1 MAAFLAHLML
11 IILKSCR
18 GLKWGVVMWLP
29 TEKFII
35 KSHVAGSIATLASA
49 VTIILIGLIPSLF
62 PEIHKLLVDDR
73 VGIVIPYLLLIALGG
88 SLFSIWFFLFRKD
101 GR

>member
-1 MAAFLAHLML
+1 
-11 IILKSCR
+11 
-18 GLKWGVVMWLP
+18 MWIP
-29 TEKFII
+29 TEKFFI
-35 KSHVAGSIATLASA
+35 KSHIAGSIATLVCA
-49 VTIILIGLIPSLF
+49 VSIVLIGLVPSLF
-62 PEIHKLLVDDR
+62 PGIHKLLVDDR

>member
-1 MAAFLAHLML
+1 M
-11 IILKSCR
+11 
-18 GLKWGVVMWLP
+18 WGVVMRMP
-29 TEKFII
+29 TEKFFI
-35 KSHVAGSIATLASA
+35 KSHVVGSVATLVCA
-49 VTIILIGLIPSLF
+49 VSIVLIGLIPSLF
-62 PEIHKLLVDDR
+62 PGIYRLLVDDR

>member
-1 MAAFLAHLML
+1 MRM
-11 IILKSCR
+11 
-18 GLKWGVVMWLP
+18 P
-29 TEKFII
+29 TEKFFI
-35 KSHVAGSIATLASA
+35 KSHVVGSVATLVCA
-49 VTIILIGLIPSLF
+49 VSIVLIGLIPSLF
-62 PEIHKLLVDDR
+62 PGIYRLLVDDR

>member
-1 MAAFLAHLML
+1 M
-11 IILKSCR
+11 R
-18 GLKWGVVMWLP
+18 LP
-29 TEKFII
+29 TEKFFI
-35 KSHVAGSIATLASA
+35 KSHIVGSLATLVSA
-49 VTIILIGLIPSLF
+49 VAIILIGLIPSLF
-62 PEIHKLLVDDR
+62 PGIYRLLVDDR

>member
-1 MAAFLAHLML
+1 M
-11 IILKSCR
+11 R
-18 GLKWGVVMWLP
+18 LP
-29 TEKFII
+29 TEKFFI
-35 KSHVAGSIATLASA
+35 KSHIVGSLATFVSA
-49 VTIILIGLIPSLF
+49 VAIILIGLIPSLF
-62 PEIHKLLVDDR
+62 PGIYRLLVDDR